1 VKRLNP
7 RRVKVHRCY
16 SVEEAAKLFGVHK
29 NTVRD
34 WLKAGLP
41 RIDGRRPILI
51 LGRQL
56 ASFLH
61 ARRERRRQP
70 CRAGEFYCFRCRS
83 PKGSATRAAEY
94 LPVTACSGNLPAT
107 CADCGTRMY
116 RRVSL
121 YKLASATGNL
131 QVALP
136 QAQQRLMESTNPSV
150 NCDLGREPNAPLR
163 K

>member
-1 VKRLNP
+1 VRRLNP
-7 RRVKVHRCY
+7 RRVKIHRTY
-16 SVEEAAKLFGVHK
+16 TVEETARLFRVHK

-34 WLKAGLP
+34 WLKSGLP
-41 RIDGRRPILI
+41 KIDGRRPILI
-51 LGRQL
+51 LGRHL

-61 ARRERRRQP
+61 ARRERRRQR
-70 CRAGEFYCFRCRS
+70 CGAGEFYCFRCWA
-83 PKGSATRAAEY
+83 PKRPAARAAEY
-94 LPVTACSGNLPAT
+94 LPLTSHSGNLKST

-121 YKLASATGNL
+121 RKLAAAAGDL

-136 QAQQRLMESTNPSV
+136 QAQQRLMESADPSA
-150 NCDLGREPNAPLR
+150 NCDFDWVPDVQPG